1 MGAREDPLIKH
12 SCVADEGL
20 LALQIIELPALVV
33 WRVSNEDALPGVG
46 AKACSLVL
54 LHMDIG
60 QAAKDTQVGEI
71 RLEPMPELVG
81 GAVLHRGSGG
91 SVVHM
96 HKAGESMQ
104 PEGGRQVGLLQ
115 QGCGALSQSPV
126 GPLSNPILVGLIPHS
141 VLSGNAS
148 SSQEGAEGCG
158 HVLSTLVISEPLD
171 GAVQLVLCICLES
184 LEGLKGITLLVQ
196 GDDCE
201 ELAEVINEGDPVLE
215 AFSCAHWKRAMQVR
229 VDQLK
234 QVGGMV

>member
-1 MGAREDPLIKH
+1 MGAREDSLIKH

-104 PEGGRQVGLLQ
+104 PEGGR
-115 QGCGALSQSPV
+115 
-126 GPLSNPILVGLIPHS
+126 
-141 VLSGNAS
+141 
-148 SSQEGAEGCG
+148 
-158 HVLSTLVISEPLD
+158 
-171 GAVQLVLCICLES
+171 
-184 LEGLKGITLLVQ
+184 
-196 GDDCE
+196 
-201 ELAEVINEGDPVLE
+201 
-215 AFSCAHWKRAMQVR
+215 
-229 VDQLK
+229 
-234 QVGGMV
+234 